1 MASGIVSERKRS
13 KCTVV
18 GSLAEGRVSVVA
30 EEGMMSHSSVV
41 NARDI
46 AKECA
51 TADGRVCHTFGV
63 VDKCSRSSRRVE
75 AVGRVVQ
82 KGCRRNGRV
91 LGSLTHTLV
100 ADVEKEG
107 SRTDSGVVAAVS
119 IAPKRKPAY
128 CCVPYA
134 CGQVNRAFCPS
145 AVLKPG

>member
-1 MASGIVSERKRS
+1 
-13 KCTVV
+13 
-18 GSLAEGRVSVVA
+18 
-30 EEGMMSHSSVV
+30 MMSHSSVV

-75 AVGRVVQ
+75 AAGRVVQ
-82 KGCRRNGRV
+82 KGCRPNGRV

-119 IAPKRKPAY
+119 IAPKRNPAY

-134 CGQVNRAFCPS
+134 CGQVKQGVLSFCRAKAWIAAVWRWDNRSRQRCNR
-145 AVLKPG
+145 KPDKHKDD